1 MTEVNKRDIFWTS
14 DHENILV
21 DWADKAMCYK
31 WLHSK
36 SNIKYSRLNSWFTIP
51 VIIMST
57 LTGTANFAQ
66 EKLPESSKEYAP
78 IVIGAVNI
86 MAGIITTIQQFYK
99 ISDVNEAHRVSAIS
113 WDKFY
118 RKIKVEL
125 SKSPEERQVVYEF
138 LKNCTEEFDRLME
151 VSPRID
157 QSVLDSFEYSF
168 KNKKGLTEKTK
179 ELFAELKKPEICD
192 SLESVKN
199 TVYKPD
205 EKIKKDRLFKNLIE
219 DIHLSQKEQG
229 FKAQK
234 RLIHEF
240 RNSFKKELFREPTLD
255 EYSNN
260 LIKKELDIS
269 EEMLQEFLQEIHEEN
284 SPQGDLHETKT
295 DL

>member
-1 MTEVNKRDIFWTS
+1 MTQLNKNDIFWTS

-118 RKIKVEL
+118 RRIRVEL
-125 SKSPEERQVVYEF
+125 SKSPDERQSVYEF

-168 KNKKGLTEKTK
+168 KNKKGLSKKTIDM
-179 ELFAELKKPEICD
+179 FAELKKPEICD

-205 EKIKKDRLFKNLIE
+205 ETIKKDRLFKNLIE
-219 DIHLSQKEQG
+219 DIQLSQKEQG
-229 FKAQK
+229 FKDQK
-234 RLIHEF
+234 KLIEEF
-240 RNSFKKELFREPTLD
+240 RKSFKKELFREPTLE

-260 LIKKELDIS
+260 LIKEELNISKEIL
-269 EEMLQEFLQEIHEEN
+269 EEFLEELN
-284 SPQGDLHETKT
+284 SESNNLELEK
-295 DL
+295 